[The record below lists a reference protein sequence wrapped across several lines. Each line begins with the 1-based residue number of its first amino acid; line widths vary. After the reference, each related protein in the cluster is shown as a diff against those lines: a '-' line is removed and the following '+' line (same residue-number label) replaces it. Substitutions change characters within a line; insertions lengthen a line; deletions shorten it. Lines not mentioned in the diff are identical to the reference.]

1 MPCNALLRYSW
12 CRWVFRLVI
21 AASEKF
27 QDDLLSLRAMGLTY
41 TTLLSL
47 APFLAV
53 TFAMLKAFG
62 AHNQLEPFLSRAF
75 EPLGP
80 EGGEITRRVVEF
92 VDNLRVGVLG
102 AVGIATLFYTVISLI
117 GQIEDALNCLW
128 QVRQARSWTQR
139 FRDYLSVVLVGPVFV
154 FTAFAL
160 TASAQSYWLIQ
171 WLVTITPFEFIVTMA
186 TRIMPFLF
194 LCVGFTLVYWFLP
207 NTRVRLS
214 SALIGG
220 AVAAIL
226 WQLAGVGFTT
236 FVASSTHYA
245 AVYSSFA
252 ILIIF
257 LLWLY
262 VGWLIVL
269 VGGEVS
275 YFHQYPLLVSRKGR
289 YRKNI
294 SLPEERWALEMLA
307 EITKRYLSGQSPW
320 NLTALAAAG
329 GPPLAQVENFIDACV
344 QRGILLRAL
353 QPEGVSLARPP
364 EQVAVTEIFDLLHD
378 RDATDLTGEGND
390 PVARTLSRR
399 DQAVRQALTGITLK
413 SLVSVTNAGIAE
425 VATAPCQPER

>member
-1 MPCNALLRYSW
+1 MPFNALLRYSW
-12 CRWVFRLVI
+12 CRRVFRLVV

-47 APFLAV
+47 VPFLAV
-53 TFAMLKAFG
+53 TFATLKAFG
-62 AHNQLEPFLSRAF
+62 VHNQLEPFLSRAF

-102 AVGIATLFYTVISLI
+102 AVGIAALFYTVISLI
-117 GQIEDALNCLW
+117 GEIEDALNCIW
-128 QVRQARSWTQR
+128 QVRRPRSWTHR

-160 TASAQSYWLIQ
+160 TASAQSHWIVQRLAA
-171 WLVTITPFEFIVTMA
+171 ITPLEFIVTMT

-194 LCVGFTLVYWFLP
+194 LYMGFTLVYWLLP

-220 AVAAIL
+220 AVAALL

-236 FVASSTHYA
+236 FVATSTRYA

-252 ILIIF
+252 VLILF

-269 VGGEVS
+269 VGGAVS
-275 YFHQYPLLVSRKGR
+275 YFYQYPPSVPTKGR
-289 YRKNI
+289 YRK
-294 SLPEERWALEMLA
+294 SLQLPGERWALETLA

-320 NLTALAAAG
+320 NLTTSAVAG

-344 QRGILLRAL
+344 RRGILIRAL
-353 QPEGVSLARPP
+353 EPEGVSLARPP
-364 EQVAVTEIFDLLHD
+364 EQVALSEIFALLRD
-378 RDATDLTGEGND
+378 RDATDCTDNSDD
-390 PVARTLSRR
+390 PVSQALSRQ
-399 DQAVRQALTGITLK
+399 DHAVRRALTGMTLK
-413 SLVSVTNAGIAE
+413 SLVAGANTNVVEAASV
-425 VATAPCQPER
+425 PC